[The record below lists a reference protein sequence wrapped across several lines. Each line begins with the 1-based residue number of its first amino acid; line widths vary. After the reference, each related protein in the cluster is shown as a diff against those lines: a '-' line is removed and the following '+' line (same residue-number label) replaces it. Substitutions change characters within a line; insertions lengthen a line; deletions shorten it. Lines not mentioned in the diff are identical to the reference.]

1 MQELSLNEKESE
13 RGGSIER
20 EKGGG
25 GGGGGAFE
33 KRKSKPKQTLRYVG

>member
-20 EKGGG
+20 ER
-25 GGGGGAFE
+25 GGGAFE

>member
-25 GGGGGAFE
+25 EGGAFE